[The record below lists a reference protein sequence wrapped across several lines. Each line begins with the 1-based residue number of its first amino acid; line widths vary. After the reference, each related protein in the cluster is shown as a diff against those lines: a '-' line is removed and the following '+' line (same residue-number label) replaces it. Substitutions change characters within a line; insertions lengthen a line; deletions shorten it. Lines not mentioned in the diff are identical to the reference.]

1 MTATRGN
8 LISSISGTGQVSGS
22 SQLDVKSKVSGDVVA
37 VGATTGQTVTAGQ
50 LLAQI
55 DARDAEIA
63 LETARIAYQKLVKPA
78 DAKDLAAARDNV
90 NKNYN
95 DVWNAISG
103 TFLDLPVVSTGLK
116 DLLYGSNSYLNN
128 NGGGVFANNTTAR
141 DYRDRTAQ
149 NFDKAE
155 ASYRS
160 LLTKY
165 NTLSRTSST
174 TSIESF
180 LADTSLMA
188 QYYAETL
195 KDARSAIV
203 FLTTNEPAYQPTL
216 ATTAANNVNTW
227 STTMNSDTSSLLTAA
242 NSLTSSKNTLTDLI
256 EGADSLDVAS
266 QQLSLRQKEQA
277 YNDYFIRAP
286 FAGIVGKMN
295 VKVADSVSGSSVV
308 ATIVSA
314 KKIAD
319 ISLNEVDVSKI
330 SVGNKATL
338 TFDAIEG
345 LTISGEVTEI
355 DQVGTVTQGVVTY
368 NVKIV
373 FDTDDIRIKPGMS
386 VSAAIITE
394 VKSNVLTVPN
404 GAVKSSGGTNYVL
417 VFDPPLAAGT
427 SGTVGIASAVAPIE
441 KTVEV
446 GTSNDTETEILSG
459 ISEGQQVVSRTIS
472 ATAASSQSAP
482 SLFGGN
488 NRTTAA
494 PRTTTR

>member
-1 MTATRGN
+1 
-8 LISSISGTGQVSGS
+8 
-22 SQLDVKSKVSGDVVA
+22 
-37 VGATTGQTVTAGQ
+37 
-50 LLAQI
+50 
-55 DARDAEIA
+55 
-63 LETARIAYQKLVKPA
+63 
-78 DAKDLAAARDNV
+78 
-90 NKNYN
+90 
-95 DVWNAISG
+95 
-103 TFLDLPVVSTGLK
+103 
-116 DLLYGSNSYLNN
+116 
-128 NGGGVFANNTTAR
+128 
-141 DYRDRTAQ
+141 
-149 NFDKAE
+149 
-155 ASYRS
+155 
-160 LLTKY
+160 
-165 NTLSRTSST
+165 
-174 TSIESF
+174 
-180 LADTSLMA
+180 
-188 QYYAETL
+188 
-195 KDARSAIV
+195 
-203 FLTTNEPAYQPTL
+203 
-216 ATTAANNVNTW
+216 
-227 STTMNSDTSSLLTAA
+227 
-242 NSLTSSKNTLTDLI
+242 
-256 EGADSLDVAS
+256 
-266 QQLSLRQKEQA
+266 
-277 YNDYFIRAP
+277 
-286 FAGIVGKMN
+286 
-295 VKVADSVSGSSVV
+295 VV

-345 LTISGEVTEI
+345 LNISGEVTEI

-404 GAVKSSGGTNYVL
+404 GAIKSSGGTSYVL

-427 SGTVGIASAVAPIE
+427 SGPVGIASALAPIE